1 MVAPINNS
9 NKSVTWHH
17 LATQFLLLLMVTMG
31 DGFTDCS
38 VGISKVLKHQQ
49 HAYLVSQVTNK
60 LDLYKLKLETKM
72 DKIKLW
78 ELDEGSS
85 NANSTEFK
93 IINQLPTYHYH
104 HLQRCC
110 CYLSLSAKYTSNN
123 HCSDGME
130 TERSYSGRAG
140 GQRSHSVDRMI
151 SPGPND
157 NLLSPV
163 RWRSKTIMIV
173 LMIII
178 II

>member
-1 MVAPINNS
+1 MKDIFRDIWEVFGWLQYVVPSPEKASIVVAPINNS
-9 NKSVTWHH
+9 NKSVIWHH

-93 IINQLPTYHYH
+93 IIKQLSTSLSW
-104 HLQRCC
+104 LQRWNGNGAQ
-110 CYLSLSAKYTSNN
+110 L
-123 HCSDGME
+123 
-130 TERSYSGRAG
+130 
-140 GQRSHSVDRMI
+140 QRSSRRSTKSFCRSDDF
-151 SPGPND
+151 PGTQ
-157 NLLSPV
+157 
-163 RWRSKTIMIV
+163 W
-173 LMIII
+173 
-178 II
+178 

>member
-31 DGFTDCS
+31 DGFTNCS

-93 IINQLPTYHYH
+93 TSSPHHYH
-104 HLQRCC
+104 
-110 CYLSLSAKYTSNN
+110 